1 MRFKFLSIA
10 TAILFSISFLSC
22 TQEEGFGGGS
32 LIKGKL
38 ITKYY
43 NEDFTVFQGEEPAV
57 DEEISLLLGNDN
69 AIAKDVETS
78 FNGEFKF
85 EYLWP
90 GNYKIFYAS
99 DDTTKMAHGTKTIV
113 KEIVLEK
120 NQTYD
125 MGTVY
130 NYKALRWNRGTAKI
144 MGKVIVTN
152 YKNSSSYPNLVIKD
166 ITPAQEQEIYITYNN
181 EDFYSDRIRTQ
192 GDGTYVF
199 PNLLLGKY
207 TIFVYSDDV
216 ITGSTEMIVK
226 KAEIEVTQKG
236 QVIVLDDL
244 HIEKH

>member
-1 MRFKFLSIA
+1 MKFKYIYIIGVF
-10 TAILFSISFLSC
+10 LFSISLSSC
-22 TQEEGFGGGS
+22 TQEEGFGGNS
-32 LIKGKL
+32 HIKGQV
-38 ITKYY
+38 ITRYY

-57 DEEISLLLGNDN
+57 DEEVKILLGDDN
-69 AIAKDVETS
+69 AVAKDVETS
-78 FNGEFKF
+78 FDGSFKF

-90 GNYKIFYAS
+90 GKYKIFFAT
-99 DDTTKMAHGTKTIV
+99 DDTSKLSLGTKTIV
-113 KEIVLEK
+113 KEITLEK

-125 MGTVY
+125 VGTVY

-166 ITPAQEQEIYITYNN
+166 ITPAQEQEVYITYNN
-181 EDFYSDRIRTQ
+181 ESFYSDRIRTQ
-192 GDGTYVF
+192 GDGTFVF

-226 KAEIEVTQKG
+226 KAEVEITQKG
-236 QVIVLDDL
+236 QVVTLEDL